1 MDDEVRDAIVT
12 VYGPGEKLPYQTPD
26 EHLGSLMTAAIND
39 GVAMDPVHAAEALRK
54 YLAHHDADLI
64 EQLVGTIPPSNLYAY
79 DCIKR
84 DDLLAEAA
92 RRRALA

>member
-12 VYGPGEKLPYQTPD
+12 VYGPGDTLPNQTPD

-39 GVAMDPVHAAEALRK
+39 GIAMDPVHAAEALRK

-64 EQLVGTIPPSNLYAY
+64 EQVAGTVPPSNLYAY
-79 DCIKR
+79 DCIRR